1 MIESLLGR
9 RHGLKWRPRQ
19 RFVRTETGETAV
31 RSYREAVD
39 TLPRGSDHARQQLD
53 AAVLAWATTHHVE
66 PSDASILVELTDKG
80 LQHRH
85 ILAALEDT
93 GLSLV
98 QVQDAIDRL
107 YTAGLVAPIDG
118 QTPES
123 RGQA

>member
-9 RHGLKWRPRQ
+9 RHGFTWRPRQ
-19 RFVRTETGETAV
+19 RFIRTESGEVAV
-31 RSYREAVD
+31 RGYRDVVD
-39 TLPRGSDHARQQLD
+39 ALPRGEHAREALD
-53 AAVLAWATTHHVE
+53 AAVLTWATAHRVE
-66 PSDASILVELTDKG
+66 SSDASILVELTAKG

-98 QVQDAIDRL
+98 QVQDAVDRL

>member
-9 RHGLKWRPRQ
+9 RHGFKWRPRQ
-19 RFVRTETGETAV
+19 RFIRTESGDVAV
-31 RSYREAVD
+31 RSYRDAVD
-39 TLPRGSDHARQQLD
+39 TLPRGEHAREALD
-53 AAVLAWATTHHVE
+53 AAVLGWATAHHVE
-66 PSDASILVELTDKG
+66 SSDASILVELTEKG

-98 QVQDAIDRL
+98 QVQDAVDRL
-107 YTAGLVAPIDG
+107 YTAGLIAPIDG